1 MKKIFTLIV
10 IAFTAIISNSQVVF
24 NEVYTDPGANKHEF
38 FEFYNTSTN
47 PTPESMDDYTI
58 VTFYEENGKTGFYVM
73 DLPTQTVPAKGFY
86 IGASANPYNI
96 QNQNNLTP
104 DFSWNAMPAGGYL
117 KKWERNG
124 GTYIP
129 VSVPAN
135 FNDFFTIRSGSA
147 KHNIFVYKNGALI
160 NGLFGGMSSAQI
172 PAYMKSMPPLWI
184 DMSGASTDFFINFNS
199 YNDNQFEYIIAS
211 TGNDN
216 GYYRLADGICGVW
229 NKSSNAGQHTPGVS
243 NGPAIPGGGSVT
255 VIAHI
260 TDILGDNT
268 KSLLT
273 YSVTSTTLSAFP
285 VTMEV
290 YSDLGTIGQLDAN
303 DVLADSRILYTT
315 TAGDQYVILPT
326 RNTPVLIVVKSPSGC
341 YDQVLSVP
349 NTLRTLPVK
358 LNNFQGSKNK
368 NNVQLQWS
376 VGINEIA
383 NTFEVERS
391 TDGKNFNTAVV
402 MFGTEKTGNETYN
415 YSEINEDAKVYYRL
429 RMTDKSDV
437 VSYSKILVFSNSASN
452 SKPLN
457 VIGNVVNDKLTFSY
471 QSAATI
477 KAEIRILDMNG
488 KMLAKQTLNANKGNN
503 LASISMPSSMT
514 NGMYLAVL
522 TVENE
527 NSSAKF
533 IKQ

>member
-1 MKKIFTLIV
+1 MKKFFTLIA
-10 IAFTAIISNSQVVF
+10 IAFTAVTSNSQVVF

-86 IGASANPYNI
+86 IGASANPFDI
-96 QNQNNLTP
+96 QSQSNLTP
-104 DFSWNAMPAGGYL
+104 NFSWNAMPAGGYL

-124 GTYIP
+124 GTYTAMTI
-129 VSVPAN
+129 PAN
-135 FNDFFTIRSGSA
+135 FNDFFAIRTGSA
-147 KHNIFVYKNGALI
+147 KHNIFVFKNGVLV

-172 PAYMKSMPPLWI
+172 PAYMKSMPPIWI

-199 YNDNQFEYIIAS
+199 YNDNQFEYIVAS

-216 GYYRLADGICGVW
+216 GYFRLADGICGVW

-243 NGPAIPGGGSVT
+243 NGPSVPGGGSVT

-260 TDILGDNT
+260 TDIAGDNT

-285 VTMEV
+285 ATIQV
-290 YSDLGTIGQLDAN
+290 YSDLGTVGQLDAN
-303 DVLADSRILYTT
+303 DVLVDSRVLYTT

-326 RNTPVLIVVKSPSGC
+326 RNTPVLIAVKSPSGC
-341 YDQVLSVP
+341 FDQILSVP

-391 TDGKNFNTAVV
+391 TDGKNFGTAVV
-402 MFGTEKTGNETYN
+402 MFGTEKTGNEVYN
-415 YSEINEDAKVYYRL
+415 YSELNDDAKVYYRL
-429 RMTDKSDV
+429 RMTDKSDAV
-437 VSYSKILVFSNSASN
+437 TYSKILVFNNNASN
-452 SKPLN
+452 RKPLN
-457 VIGNVVNDKLTFSY
+457 IIGNITNDKLTFGYEAVVNS
-471 QSAATI
+471 
-477 KAEIRILDMNG
+477 KVEIRILDMKG
-488 KMLAKQTLNANKGNN
+488 RVMMKQTLNATKGNN
-503 LASISMPSSMT
+503 LASISLPSAMT
-514 NGMYLAVL
+514 SGMYIATL
-522 TVENE
+522 TAENV

-533 IKQ
+533 VKQ